1 MQGQRSIIGSLPET
15 LDFDHGS
22 TSGNAIIDQQIC
34 LSNMRNPAE
43 NRLTEFMLSP
53 SRMNNPYANS
63 IDQERQNLSGWSLG
77 EPSSSGQQNQAG
89 HDDRKLEHGWSSSAS
104 SSAGAG
110 PRLEERRYEPTNI
123 LSLNRVNVN
132 PQFERISNS
141 DAIPQNINLNAG
153 FVGHGGDNCQVMD
166 ASAIYKPIGAESE
179 RNSPASGPDN
189 FLRPGN
195 GGYLVEQNDGRPGCS
210 LDGRRQ
216 SCKRKAVEGN
226 IGQSSVAGSSSFYQ
240 RSESNP
246 WPGVP
251 SRYDAGSSL
260 SISAPSEQVNPRLG
274 LAVRGLA
281 CDAIPESAV
290 AERAE
295 SSHRN
300 FRLRINS
307 SNPESSP
314 PSLFSTGSTVRR
326 SSLSSSHRSSRPLP
340 IDHSLDFRSSSAMD
354 SITPQNQPVLP
365 APALPQNVQ
374 SFRWNESSSSR
385 TGTSSSSIS
394 LDDREEPN
402 ARNMTRHIWEHP
414 IFAPATELRTSV
426 RNPANRSLTSGQVSG
441 PGNVGSTSRTGAS
454 PGIHPLS
461 APTWGPHTNPPSRN
475 SRRLAEYARR
485 SLFSSSAA
493 AADTGGQSS
502 THSPFHSG
510 ASSSEDTVPSSG
522 AGNQGLHRPHPRS
535 ASWLERQGD
544 GVLGIP
550 YPLRA
555 LSSEGRSRLVVSE
568 VITNCPLSFSI
579 TTIHHCRL
587 AATITGRHWLVDGHL
602 LVGNGI
608 HCGGLPTGQSLAG
621 KRSMIRNVLDLMRRG
636 ESLRFEDV
644 MILDQSVLFGAAD
657 MYDRHRDMRLDVDN
671 MSYEELLALEERIGN
686 VSTGLSEET
695 IVNNLKQQKYSVAV
709 GAKVEAEP
717 CCICQEEYN
726 DGEDLGT
733 LDCGHDFH
741 AECVKQWLM
750 HKNWCPICKTTGLA
764 T

>member
-251 SRYDAGSSL
+251 NRYDAGSSL

-314 PSLFSTGSTVRR
+314 PSLFSTGNTVRR

-354 SITPQNQPVLP
+354 SITPQNQPVIP

-568 VITNCPLSFSI
+568 
-579 TTIHHCRL
+579 
-587 AATITGRHWLVDGHL
+587 
-602 LVGNGI
+602 
-608 HCGGLPTGQSLAG
+608 
-621 KRSMIRNVLDLMRRG
+621 IRNVLDLMRRG

-709 GAKVEAEP
+709 RAKVEAEP

>member
-251 SRYDAGSSL
+251 NRYDAGSSL

-314 PSLFSTGSTVRR
+314 PSLFSTGNTVRR

-568 VITNCPLSFSI
+568 
-579 TTIHHCRL
+579 
-587 AATITGRHWLVDGHL
+587 
-602 LVGNGI
+602 
-608 HCGGLPTGQSLAG
+608 Q
-621 KRSMIRNVLDLMRRG
+621 IRNVLDLMRRG

-709 GAKVEAEP
+709 RAKVEAEP

>member
-251 SRYDAGSSL
+251 NRYDAGSSL

-307 SNPESSP
+307 SNRESSP

-354 SITPQNQPVLP
+354 SITPQNQPVIP

-568 VITNCPLSFSI
+568 
-579 TTIHHCRL
+579 
-587 AATITGRHWLVDGHL
+587 
-602 LVGNGI
+602 
-608 HCGGLPTGQSLAG
+608 Q
-621 KRSMIRNVLDLMRRG
+621 IRNVLDLMRRG

>member
-314 PSLFSTGSTVRR
+314 PSLFSTGNTVRR

-568 VITNCPLSFSI
+568 
-579 TTIHHCRL
+579 
-587 AATITGRHWLVDGHL
+587 
-602 LVGNGI
+602 
-608 HCGGLPTGQSLAG
+608 
-621 KRSMIRNVLDLMRRG
+621 IRNVLDLMRRG

>member
-307 SNPESSP
+307 SNRESSP

-354 SITPQNQPVLP
+354 SITPQNQPVIP

-568 VITNCPLSFSI
+568 
-579 TTIHHCRL
+579 
-587 AATITGRHWLVDGHL
+587 
-602 LVGNGI
+602 
-608 HCGGLPTGQSLAG
+608 
-621 KRSMIRNVLDLMRRG
+621 IRNVLDLMRRG

-709 GAKVEAEP
+709 RAKVEAEP

>member
-1 MQGQRSIIGSLPET
+1 MQGQRGIIGSLPET

-34 LSNMRNPAE
+34 WSNMRNPAE
-43 NRLTEFMLSP
+43 NQLTDFMLSP
-53 SRMNNPYANS
+53 SDMNNAYANS
-63 IDQERQNLSGWSLG
+63 IDQERQSLSGWSLG
-77 EPSSSGQQNQAG
+77 EPSSSGQQNQAI
-89 HDDRKLEHGWSSSAS
+89 HDDRKVEHGWSSSAS

-110 PRLEERRYEPTNI
+110 PRLEERRCEPTNI

-132 PQFERISNS
+132 PQFERSSSS
-141 DAIPQNINLNAG
+141 DAAPQNINLNAG

-166 ASAIYKPIGAESE
+166 GSAIYKPIGAENE
-179 RNSPASGPDN
+179 RNPPASSSDN
-189 FLRPGN
+189 LLRPSGS
-195 GGYLVEQNDGRPGCS
+195 GGYMVEQNDGRPGCS

-251 SRYDAGSSL
+251 TRYDAGSSL
-260 SISAPSEQVNPRLG
+260 SISATSEQLNPRLG
-274 LAVRGLA
+274 LGVRGLA
-281 CDAIPESAV
+281 CDAIPDSTV

-307 SNPESSP
+307 SNQESTP

-326 SSLSSSHRSSRPLP
+326 SGLSSSHRSSRPLP
-340 IDHSLDFRSSSAMD
+340 IDHSLDFRSLSALD
-354 SITPQNQPVLP
+354 STTQNQPVVIP
-365 APALPQNVQ
+365 APTLPQNVQ
-374 SFRWNESSSSR
+374 SFGWNESSSSR
-385 TGTSSSSIS
+385 TGDPSSFIT

-402 ARNMTRHIWEHP
+402 TRNIARHIWEHP
-414 IFAPATELRTSV
+414 MFAPATELRTSA
-426 RNPANRSLTSGQVSG
+426 RNPANRSLTSGQGSG

-454 PGIHPLS
+454 SGIHPLS
-461 APTWGPHTNPPSRN
+461 APTWGPHTNPPRN
-475 SRRLAEYARR
+475 SRRLAA
-485 SLFSSSAA
+485 
-493 AADTGGQSS
+493 GGQSS
-502 THSPFHSG
+502 THSPFHSSAG
-510 ASSSEDTVPSSG
+510 TSEDTVLSSG

-550 YPLRA
+550 YPLRTF
-555 LSSEGRSRLVVSE
+555 SSEGRNRLVVSE
-568 VITNCPLSFSI
+568 
-579 TTIHHCRL
+579 
-587 AATITGRHWLVDGHL
+587 
-602 LVGNGI
+602 
-608 HCGGLPTGQSLAG
+608 Q
-621 KRSMIRNVLDLMRRG
+621 IRNVLDLMRRG

-695 IVNNLKQQKYSVAV
+695 IVKNLKQRKYSIAF
-709 GAKVEAEP
+709 GAKEEAEP

-733 LDCGHDFH
+733 LDCGHAFH
-741 AECVKQWLM
+741 TDYGEFCHAS
-750 HKNWCPICKTTGLA
+750 PILTVLSYTLA
-764 T
+764 

>member
-195 GGYLVEQNDGRPGCS
+195 GGYMVEQNDGRPGCS

-251 SRYDAGSSL
+251 NRYDAGSSL

-354 SITPQNQPVLP
+354 SITPQNQPVIP

-385 TGTSSSSIS
+385 TGASSSSIS

-568 VITNCPLSFSI
+568 
-579 TTIHHCRL
+579 
-587 AATITGRHWLVDGHL
+587 
-602 LVGNGI
+602 
-608 HCGGLPTGQSLAG
+608 Q
-621 KRSMIRNVLDLMRRG
+621 IRNVLDLMRRG

>member
-1 MQGQRSIIGSLPET
+1 MDPLESL
-15 LDFDHGS
+15 
-22 TSGNAIIDQQIC
+22 DQQIC

-77 EPSSSGQQNQAG
+77 EPSSSGQQNQAS

-132 PQFERISNS
+132 PQFERISNP

-251 SRYDAGSSL
+251 NRYDAGSSL

-274 LAVRGLA
+274 LGVRGLA

-307 SNPESSP
+307 SNQESSP

-354 SITPQNQPVLP
+354 SITPQNQPVIP

-402 ARNMTRHIWEHP
+402 ARNITRHIWEHP

-426 RNPANRSLTSGQVSG
+426 RNPGNRSLTSGQVSG

-485 SLFSSSAA
+485 SLFSSSAAA

-568 VITNCPLSFSI
+568 
-579 TTIHHCRL
+579 
-587 AATITGRHWLVDGHL
+587 
-602 LVGNGI
+602 
-608 HCGGLPTGQSLAG
+608 Q
-621 KRSMIRNVLDLMRRG
+621 IRNVLDLMRRG

-741 AECVKQWLM
+741 AGCVKQWLM

>member
-251 SRYDAGSSL
+251 NRYDAGSSL

-307 SNPESSP
+307 SNRESSP

-568 VITNCPLSFSI
+568 
-579 TTIHHCRL
+579 
-587 AATITGRHWLVDGHL
+587 
-602 LVGNGI
+602 
-608 HCGGLPTGQSLAG
+608 Q
-621 KRSMIRNVLDLMRRG
+621 IRNVLDLMRRG

>member
-77 EPSSSGQQNQAG
+77 EPSSSGQQNQAS

-132 PQFERISNS
+132 PQFERISNP

-251 SRYDAGSSL
+251 NQYDAGSSL

-274 LAVRGLA
+274 LGVRGLA

-307 SNPESSP
+307 SNQESSP

-354 SITPQNQPVLP
+354 SITPQNQPVIP

-402 ARNMTRHIWEHP
+402 ARNITRHIWEHP

-426 RNPANRSLTSGQVSG
+426 RNPGNRSLTSGQVSG

-485 SLFSSSAA
+485 SLFSSSAAA

-568 VITNCPLSFSI
+568 
-579 TTIHHCRL
+579 
-587 AATITGRHWLVDGHL
+587 
-602 LVGNGI
+602 
-608 HCGGLPTGQSLAG
+608 Q
-621 KRSMIRNVLDLMRRG
+621 IRNVLDLMRRG

-741 AECVKQWLM
+741 AGCVKQWLM

>member
-251 SRYDAGSSL
+251 NRYDAGSSL

-314 PSLFSTGSTVRR
+314 PSLFSTGNTVRR

-568 VITNCPLSFSI
+568 
-579 TTIHHCRL
+579 
-587 AATITGRHWLVDGHL
+587 
-602 LVGNGI
+602 
-608 HCGGLPTGQSLAG
+608 
-621 KRSMIRNVLDLMRRG
+621 IRNVLDLMRRG

>member
-251 SRYDAGSSL
+251 NRYDAGSSL

-307 SNPESSP
+307 SNRESSP
-314 PSLFSTGSTVRR
+314 PSLFSTGNTVRR

-354 SITPQNQPVLP
+354 SITPQNQPVIP

-568 VITNCPLSFSI
+568 
-579 TTIHHCRL
+579 
-587 AATITGRHWLVDGHL
+587 
-602 LVGNGI
+602 
-608 HCGGLPTGQSLAG
+608 Q
-621 KRSMIRNVLDLMRRG
+621 IRNVLDLMRRG

-709 GAKVEAEP
+709 RAKVEAEP

>member
-251 SRYDAGSSL
+251 NRYDAGSSL

-307 SNPESSP
+307 SNRESSP

-587 AATITGRHWLVDGHL
+587 AAT
-602 LVGNGI
+602 
-608 HCGGLPTGQSLAG
+608 S
-621 KRSMIRNVLDLMRRG
+621 S
-636 ESLRFEDV
+636 
-644 MILDQSVLFGAAD
+644 
-657 MYDRHRDMRLDVDN
+657 
-671 MSYEELLALEERIGN
+671 
-686 VSTGLSEET
+686 
-695 IVNNLKQQKYSVAV
+695 
-709 GAKVEAEP
+709 
-717 CCICQEEYN
+717 
-726 DGEDLGT
+726 
-733 LDCGHDFH
+733 
-741 AECVKQWLM
+741 
-750 HKNWCPICKTTGLA
+750 
-764 T
+764 

>member
-568 VITNCPLSFSI
+568 
-579 TTIHHCRL
+579 
-587 AATITGRHWLVDGHL
+587 
-602 LVGNGI
+602 
-608 HCGGLPTGQSLAG
+608 Q
-621 KRSMIRNVLDLMRRG
+621 IRNVLDLMRRG

>member
-1 MQGQRSIIGSLPET
+1 MDPLESL
-15 LDFDHGS
+15 
-22 TSGNAIIDQQIC
+22 DQQIC

-77 EPSSSGQQNQAG
+77 EPSSSGQQNQAS

-132 PQFERISNS
+132 PQFERISNP

-251 SRYDAGSSL
+251 NRYDAGSSL

-274 LAVRGLA
+274 LGVRGLA

-307 SNPESSP
+307 SNQESSP

-354 SITPQNQPVLP
+354 SITPQNQPVIP

-402 ARNMTRHIWEHP
+402 ARNITRHIWEHP

-426 RNPANRSLTSGQVSG
+426 RNPGNRSLTSGQVSG

-485 SLFSSSAA
+485 SLFSSSAAA

-568 VITNCPLSFSI
+568 
-579 TTIHHCRL
+579 
-587 AATITGRHWLVDGHL
+587 
-602 LVGNGI
+602 
-608 HCGGLPTGQSLAG
+608 
-621 KRSMIRNVLDLMRRG
+621 IRNVLDLMRRG

-741 AECVKQWLM
+741 AGCVKQWLM

>member
-251 SRYDAGSSL
+251 NRYDAGSSL

-354 SITPQNQPVLP
+354 SITPQNQPVIP

-568 VITNCPLSFSI
+568 
-579 TTIHHCRL
+579 
-587 AATITGRHWLVDGHL
+587 
-602 LVGNGI
+602 
-608 HCGGLPTGQSLAG
+608 Q
-621 KRSMIRNVLDLMRRG
+621 IRNVLDLMRRG

>member
-314 PSLFSTGSTVRR
+314 PSLFSTGNTVRR

-568 VITNCPLSFSI
+568 
-579 TTIHHCRL
+579 
-587 AATITGRHWLVDGHL
+587 
-602 LVGNGI
+602 
-608 HCGGLPTGQSLAG
+608 
-621 KRSMIRNVLDLMRRG
+621 IRNVLDLMRRG

-709 GAKVEAEP
+709 RAKVEAEP

>member
-307 SNPESSP
+307 SNRESSP
-314 PSLFSTGSTVRR
+314 PSLFSTGNTVRR

-568 VITNCPLSFSI
+568 
-579 TTIHHCRL
+579 
-587 AATITGRHWLVDGHL
+587 
-602 LVGNGI
+602 
-608 HCGGLPTGQSLAG
+608 
-621 KRSMIRNVLDLMRRG
+621 IRNVLDLMRRG

-709 GAKVEAEP
+709 RAKVEAEP

>member
-307 SNPESSP
+307 SNRESSP

-354 SITPQNQPVLP
+354 SITPQNQPVIP

-568 VITNCPLSFSI
+568 
-579 TTIHHCRL
+579 
-587 AATITGRHWLVDGHL
+587 
-602 LVGNGI
+602 
-608 HCGGLPTGQSLAG
+608 Q
-621 KRSMIRNVLDLMRRG
+621 IRNVLDLMRRG

>member
-314 PSLFSTGSTVRR
+314 PSLFSTGNTVRR

-354 SITPQNQPVLP
+354 SITPQNQPVIP

-568 VITNCPLSFSI
+568 
-579 TTIHHCRL
+579 
-587 AATITGRHWLVDGHL
+587 
-602 LVGNGI
+602 
-608 HCGGLPTGQSLAG
+608 Q
-621 KRSMIRNVLDLMRRG
+621 IRNVLDLMRRG

-709 GAKVEAEP
+709 RAKVEAEP

>member
-1 MQGQRSIIGSLPET
+1 MQRQRSIIGSLPET

-34 LSNMRNPAE
+34 LSTMRDPAE

-53 SRMNNPYANS
+53 GHMNDPYANS
-63 IDQERQNLSGWSLG
+63 IDQERQNLSGWSLV
-77 EPSSSGQQNQAG
+77 EPSSSGQQNQAS
-89 HDDRKLEHGWSSSAS
+89 HDDRKVEHGWSSSAS
-104 SSAGAG
+104 SSVGAG

-166 ASAIYKPIGAESE
+166 GSAIYKPRGAESE
-179 RNSPASGPDN
+179 RNSPARGSDN
-189 FLRPGN
+189 FLCPSGN
-195 GGYLVEQNDGRPGCS
+195 GGYIVEQNDGRPGCS

-240 RSESNP
+240 RSESNL

-251 SRYDAGSSL
+251 TRYDAGSSL

-274 LAVRGLA
+274 LGVRGLA
-281 CDAIPESAV
+281 CDAIPEPAV
-290 AERAE
+290 AERAD

-307 SNPESSP
+307 SNQESSP
-314 PSLFSTGSTVRR
+314 PSLFSAGSTVRR
-326 SSLSSSHRSSRPLP
+326 SSISSSHRSSRPLP
-340 IDHSLDFRSSSAMD
+340 MDHSLDFRSSSAMD
-354 SITPQNQPVLP
+354 SITQNQPVIS

-374 SFRWNESSSSR
+374 SFRWSESSSSR
-385 TGTSSSSIS
+385 SGTSSSSIS
-394 LDDREEPN
+394 MDDREEPN
-402 ARNMTRHIWEHP
+402 ARNIARHIWEHP

-426 RNPANRSLTSGQVSG
+426 RNPANRTLTSGQVSG
-441 PGNVGSTSRTGAS
+441 PANVGSTSRSGANT
-454 PGIHPLS
+454 GIHPLS

-475 SRRLAEYARR
+475 SRRLADYARR
-485 SLFSSSAA
+485 SLFSSAAAA

-510 ASSSEDTVPSSG
+510 ASSSEDTMPSSG

-555 LSSEGRSRLVVSE
+555 LASEGRSRLVVSE
-568 VITNCPLSFSI
+568 VCFLSSVRVSSI
-579 TTIHHCRL
+579 SLNFKGGLTVDVIVICSHHC
-587 AATITGRHWLVDGHL
+587 
-602 LVGNGI
+602 
-608 HCGGLPTGQSLAG
+608 
-621 KRSMIRNVLDLMRRG
+621 
-636 ESLRFEDV
+636 
-644 MILDQSVLFGAAD
+644 
-657 MYDRHRDMRLDVDN
+657 
-671 MSYEELLALEERIGN
+671 
-686 VSTGLSEET
+686 
-695 IVNNLKQQKYSVAV
+695 
-709 GAKVEAEP
+709 
-717 CCICQEEYN
+717 
-726 DGEDLGT
+726 
-733 LDCGHDFH
+733 
-741 AECVKQWLM
+741 
-750 HKNWCPICKTTGLA
+750 
-764 T
+764 

>member
-307 SNPESSP
+307 SNRESSP
-314 PSLFSTGSTVRR
+314 PSLFSTGNTVRR

-354 SITPQNQPVLP
+354 SITPQNQPVIP

-568 VITNCPLSFSI
+568 
-579 TTIHHCRL
+579 
-587 AATITGRHWLVDGHL
+587 
-602 LVGNGI
+602 
-608 HCGGLPTGQSLAG
+608 
-621 KRSMIRNVLDLMRRG
+621 IRNVLDLMRRG

>member
-34 LSNMRNPAE
+34 LSTMRSPAE

-53 SRMNNPYANS
+53 GHMNDPYVNS

-77 EPSSSGQQNQAG
+77 EPSSSGQQNQQS
-89 HDDRKLEHGWSSSAS
+89 HDDRKVEHGWSSSAS
-104 SSAGAG
+104 SSVGAG

-166 ASAIYKPIGAESE
+166 GSAIYKPMGAESE
-179 RNSPASGPDN
+179 RNSPASGSDN
-189 FLRPGN
+189 FLRPSGN
-195 GGYLVEQNDGRPGCS
+195 GGYIVEQNDGRAGCS

-226 IGQSSVAGSSSFYQ
+226 IGQSSLAGSSSFYQ
-240 RSESNP
+240 RSESNL

-251 SRYDAGSSL
+251 TRYDAGSSL

-274 LAVRGLA
+274 LGVRGLP

-290 AERAE
+290 AERAD

-307 SNPESSP
+307 SNQESSP

-354 SITPQNQPVLP
+354 NITPQNQPVIS

-374 SFRWNESSSSR
+374 SFRWSESSSTR
-385 TGTSSSSIS
+385 TGTSSSSIN

-402 ARNMTRHIWEHP
+402 ARNIARHIWEHP

-426 RNPANRSLTSGQVSG
+426 RNPANRTLTSGQVSG
-441 PGNVGSTSRTGAS
+441 PGNVGSTSRSGAS
-454 PGIHPLS
+454 TGIHPLS

-485 SLFSSSAA
+485 SLFSSA

-502 THSPFHSG
+502 SHSPFHSG
-510 ASSSEDTVPSSG
+510 ASSSEDTMPSSG

-568 VITNCPLSFSI
+568 VCFLSSVRVLSI
-579 TTIHHCRL
+579 SLNFKGGLTLDVIVICSHHC
-587 AATITGRHWLVDGHL
+587 
-602 LVGNGI
+602 
-608 HCGGLPTGQSLAG
+608 
-621 KRSMIRNVLDLMRRG
+621 
-636 ESLRFEDV
+636 
-644 MILDQSVLFGAAD
+644 
-657 MYDRHRDMRLDVDN
+657 
-671 MSYEELLALEERIGN
+671 
-686 VSTGLSEET
+686 
-695 IVNNLKQQKYSVAV
+695 
-709 GAKVEAEP
+709 
-717 CCICQEEYN
+717 
-726 DGEDLGT
+726 
-733 LDCGHDFH
+733 
-741 AECVKQWLM
+741 
-750 HKNWCPICKTTGLA
+750 
-764 T
+764 

>member
-314 PSLFSTGSTVRR
+314 PSLFSTGNTVRR

-568 VITNCPLSFSI
+568 
-579 TTIHHCRL
+579 
-587 AATITGRHWLVDGHL
+587 
-602 LVGNGI
+602 
-608 HCGGLPTGQSLAG
+608 Q
-621 KRSMIRNVLDLMRRG
+621 IRNVLDLMRRG

-709 GAKVEAEP
+709 RAKVEAEP

>member
-34 LSNMRNPAE
+34 LSTMRNPAE

-53 SRMNNPYANS
+53 GHMNDPYVNS

-77 EPSSSGQQNQAG
+77 EPSSSGQQNQQS
-89 HDDRKLEHGWSSSAS
+89 HDDRKVEHGWSSSAS
-104 SSAGAG
+104 SSVGAG

-123 LSLNRVNVN
+123 LSLNRVNVS

-153 FVGHGGDNCQVMD
+153 FVGHGGDNCQVMEG
-166 ASAIYKPIGAESE
+166 SAIYKPMGAESE
-179 RNSPASGPDN
+179 RNSPASGSDN
-189 FLRPGN
+189 FLRPSGN
-195 GGYLVEQNDGRPGCS
+195 GGYIVEQNDGRPGCS

-226 IGQSSVAGSSSFYQ
+226 IGQSSLAGSSSFYQ
-240 RSESNP
+240 RSESNL

-251 SRYDAGSSL
+251 TRYDAGSSL

-274 LAVRGLA
+274 LGVRGLA

-290 AERAE
+290 AERAD

-307 SNPESSP
+307 SNQESSP

-354 SITPQNQPVLP
+354 NITPQNQPVIS

-374 SFRWNESSSSR
+374 SFRWSESSSTR
-385 TGTSSSSIS
+385 T
-394 LDDREEPN
+394 
-402 ARNMTRHIWEHP
+402 
-414 IFAPATELRTSV
+414 V
-426 RNPANRSLTSGQVSG
+426 RNPANRTLTSGQVSG
-441 PGNVGSTSRTGAS
+441 PGNVGSTSRSGAS
-454 PGIHPLS
+454 TGIHPLS

-485 SLFSSSAA
+485 SLFSSAAAAA

-510 ASSSEDTVPSSG
+510 ASSSEDTMPSSG

-568 VITNCPLSFSI
+568 VCFLSSVRVLSI
-579 TTIHHCRL
+579 SLNFKGGLTLDVIVICSHHC
-587 AATITGRHWLVDGHL
+587 
-602 LVGNGI
+602 
-608 HCGGLPTGQSLAG
+608 
-621 KRSMIRNVLDLMRRG
+621 
-636 ESLRFEDV
+636 
-644 MILDQSVLFGAAD
+644 
-657 MYDRHRDMRLDVDN
+657 
-671 MSYEELLALEERIGN
+671 
-686 VSTGLSEET
+686 
-695 IVNNLKQQKYSVAV
+695 
-709 GAKVEAEP
+709 
-717 CCICQEEYN
+717 
-726 DGEDLGT
+726 
-733 LDCGHDFH
+733 
-741 AECVKQWLM
+741 
-750 HKNWCPICKTTGLA
+750 
-764 T
+764 

>member
-77 EPSSSGQQNQAG
+77 EPSSSGQQNQAS

-132 PQFERISNS
+132 PQFERISNP

-251 SRYDAGSSL
+251 NRYDAGSSL

-274 LAVRGLA
+274 LGVRGLA

-307 SNPESSP
+307 SNQESSP

-354 SITPQNQPVLP
+354 SITPQNQPVIP

-402 ARNMTRHIWEHP
+402 ARNITRHIWEHP

-426 RNPANRSLTSGQVSG
+426 RNPGNRSLTSGQVSG

-568 VITNCPLSFSI
+568 
-579 TTIHHCRL
+579 
-587 AATITGRHWLVDGHL
+587 
-602 LVGNGI
+602 
-608 HCGGLPTGQSLAG
+608 Q
-621 KRSMIRNVLDLMRRG
+621 IRNVLDLMRRG

-741 AECVKQWLM
+741 AGCVKQWLM

>member
-251 SRYDAGSSL
+251 NRYDAGSSL

-314 PSLFSTGSTVRR
+314 PSLFSTGNTVRR

-354 SITPQNQPVLP
+354 SITPQNQPVIP

-568 VITNCPLSFSI
+568 
-579 TTIHHCRL
+579 
-587 AATITGRHWLVDGHL
+587 
-602 LVGNGI
+602 
-608 HCGGLPTGQSLAG
+608 Q
-621 KRSMIRNVLDLMRRG
+621 IRNVLDLMRRG

>member
-251 SRYDAGSSL
+251 NRYDAGSSL

-568 VITNCPLSFSI
+568 
-579 TTIHHCRL
+579 
-587 AATITGRHWLVDGHL
+587 
-602 LVGNGI
+602 
-608 HCGGLPTGQSLAG
+608 
-621 KRSMIRNVLDLMRRG
+621 IRNVLDLMRRG